1 MDDQKV
7 ILQMTSTQVQ
17 EDGQEAVMKLTTS
30 GTLHRGADSTV
41 LEYEETGDGGM
52 TGQASIEMK
61 GDTVMLVREG
71 EASMRLILRREGGT
85 EGGRVG
91 FARENGRKTRV
102 AASALCAGAFH
113 GALRCCAAKRCA
125 VHLPNGRGLR
135 VCFDDG
141 RLSGS
146 AFAEDG
152 RFRSEVSA
160 RSRALPGGYAAGAN
174 PFPRLCGGRRGLSA
188 AHPAV
193 PGSG

>member
-71 EASMRLILRREGGT
+71 EASMRLILRQGCKYIST
-85 EGGRVG
+85 YSTPFGRLDM
-91 FARENGRKTRV
+91 
-102 AASALCAGAFH
+102 AA
-113 GALRCCAAKRCA
+113 
-125 VHLPNGRGLR
+125 LPTKVMYVMGEK
-135 VCFDDG
+135 DG
-141 RLSGS
+141 RIELEYHMHMQNQYLGMN
-146 AFAEDG
+146 
-152 RFRSEVSA
+152 RVSVQ
-160 RSRALPGGYAAGAN
+160 
-174 PFPRLCGGRRGLSA
+174 F
-188 AHPAV
+188 HPQA
-193 PGSG
+193 

>member
-71 EASMRLILRREGGT
+71 GASMRLILRQGCKYIST
-85 EGGRVG
+85 YSTPFGRLDM
-91 FARENGRKTRV
+91 E
-102 AASALCAGAFH
+102 ALPTKVMYVMGE
-113 GALRCCAAKRCA
+113 K
-125 VHLPNGRGLR
+125 
-135 VCFDDG
+135 DG
-141 RLSGS
+141 RIELEYHMHMQNQYLGMN
-146 AFAEDG
+146 
-152 RFRSEVSA
+152 RVSVQ
-160 RSRALPGGYAAGAN
+160 
-174 PFPRLCGGRRGLSA
+174 F
-188 AHPAV
+188 HPQA
-193 PGSG
+193 

>member
-71 EASMRLILRREGGT
+71 EASMRLILRQGCKYIST
-85 EGGRVG
+85 YSTP
-91 FARENGRKTRV
+91 F
-102 AASALCAGAFH
+102 
-113 GALRCCAAKRCA
+113 
-125 VHLPNGRGLR
+125 
-135 VCFDDG
+135 G
-141 RLSGS
+141 RLDM
-146 AFAEDG
+146 E
-152 RFRSEVSA
+152 
-160 RSRALPGGYAAGAN
+160 ALPTKVMYVMGEKDGCIELEYHMHMQNQYLGMN
-174 PFPRLCGGRRGLSA
+174 RVSVQF
-188 AHPAV
+188 HPQA
-193 PGSG
+193 

>member
-71 EASMRLILRREGGT
+71 EASMRLILRQGCKYIST
-85 EGGRVG
+85 YSTP
-91 FARENGRKTRV
+91 F
-102 AASALCAGAFH
+102 
-113 GALRCCAAKRCA
+113 
-125 VHLPNGRGLR
+125 
-135 VCFDDG
+135 G
-141 RLSGS
+141 RLDM
-146 AFAEDG
+146 E
-152 RFRSEVSA
+152 
-160 RSRALPGGYAAGAN
+160 ALPTTVMYVMGEKDGSIELEYHMHMQNQYLGMN
-174 PFPRLCGGRRGLSA
+174 RVSVQF
-188 AHPAV
+188 HPQA
-193 PGSG
+193 

>member
-71 EASMRLILRREGGT
+71 EASMRLILRQGCKYIST
-85 EGGRVG
+85 YSTPFGRLDM
-91 FARENGRKTRV
+91 E
-102 AASALCAGAFH
+102 ALPPKVMYVMGE
-113 GALRCCAAKRCA
+113 K
-125 VHLPNGRGLR
+125 
-135 VCFDDG
+135 DG
-141 RLSGS
+141 RIELEYHMHMQNQYLGMN
-146 AFAEDG
+146 
-152 RFRSEVSA
+152 RVSVQ
-160 RSRALPGGYAAGAN
+160 
-174 PFPRLCGGRRGLSA
+174 F
-188 AHPAV
+188 HPQA
-193 PGSG
+193 

>member
-71 EASMRLILRREGGT
+71 EASMRLILRQGCKYIST
-85 EGGRVG
+85 YSTPFGRLDMEALPTKVMYVMG
-91 FARENGRKTRV
+91 KRT
-102 AASALCAGAFH
+102 AASSWNITCTCRTSIWA
-113 GALRCCAAKRCA
+113 
-125 VHLPNGRGLR
+125 
-135 VCFDDG
+135 
-141 RLSGS
+141 
-146 AFAEDG
+146 
-152 RFRSEVSA
+152 
-160 RSRALPGGYAAGAN
+160 
-174 PFPRLCGGRRGLSA
+174 
-188 AHPAV
+188 
-193 PGSG
+193 

>member
-71 EASMRLILRREGGT
+71 KASMRLILRQGCKYIST
-85 EGGRVG
+85 YSTPFGRLDM
-91 FARENGRKTRV
+91 E
-102 AASALCAGAFH
+102 ALPTKVMYVMGE
-113 GALRCCAAKRCA
+113 K
-125 VHLPNGRGLR
+125 
-135 VCFDDG
+135 DG
-141 RLSGS
+141 RIELEYHMHMQNQYLGMN
-146 AFAEDG
+146 
-152 RFRSEVSA
+152 RVSVQ
-160 RSRALPGGYAAGAN
+160 
-174 PFPRLCGGRRGLSA
+174 F
-188 AHPAV
+188 HPQA
-193 PGSG
+193 

>member
-71 EASMRLILRREGGT
+71 EASMRLILRQGCKYIST
-85 EGGRVG
+85 YSKPFGRLDM
-91 FARENGRKTRV
+91 E
-102 AASALCAGAFH
+102 ALPTKVMYVMGE
-113 GALRCCAAKRCA
+113 K
-125 VHLPNGRGLR
+125 
-135 VCFDDG
+135 DG
-141 RLSGS
+141 RIELEYHMHMQNQYLGMN
-146 AFAEDG
+146 
-152 RFRSEVSA
+152 RVSVQ
-160 RSRALPGGYAAGAN
+160 
-174 PFPRLCGGRRGLSA
+174 F
-188 AHPAV
+188 HPQA
-193 PGSG
+193 

>member
-71 EASMRLILRREGGT
+71 EASMRLILST
-85 EGGRVG
+85 YSTPFGRLDM
-91 FARENGRKTRV
+91 E
-102 AASALCAGAFH
+102 ALPTKVMYVMGE
-113 GALRCCAAKRCA
+113 K
-125 VHLPNGRGLR
+125 
-135 VCFDDG
+135 DG
-141 RLSGS
+141 RIELEYHMHMQNQYLGMN
-146 AFAEDG
+146 
-152 RFRSEVSA
+152 RVSVQ
-160 RSRALPGGYAAGAN
+160 
-174 PFPRLCGGRRGLSA
+174 F
-188 AHPAV
+188 HPQA
-193 PGSG
+193 